1 MKHFMLKSMI
11 IAMTVM
17 SFAITASAQCSSD
30 NKAFKSGEVL
40 SYDLYY
46 NWKFIWV
53 KAGTASMSTVQSVY
67 QRKPAFRTSLITR
80 GNKKVDDLFVLR
92 DTLLCYTGTDLVPRY
107 FRKGAHEG
115 SRYTVD
121 EVWYNYG
128 DGKCKI
134 RQHYQNKDG
143 QHRYKNNESAN
154 CIFDMMSMLLRA
166 RSFSADGF
174 KPGHKIYFPLADGD
188 DVSDGLLIYRG
199 KEKFKMENSKTAFN
213 CLVFSYMDTE
223 KDKEV
228 IRFYVT
234 DDDNHIPVRLDMF
247 LNFGVA
253 KAYVSGMRNIRNPL
267 TSKTK

>member
-1 MKHFMLKSMI
+1 MEKMKRFLFV
-11 IAMTVM
+11 TLLLTT
-17 SFAITASAQCSSD
+17 FAITATAQCGSD
-30 NKAFKSGEVL
+30 NNAFNSGEIL

-46 NWKFIWV
+46 NWKFVWI
-53 KAGTASMSTVQSVY
+53 KAGTASMSTVKSTYKRQ
-67 QRKPAFRTSLITR
+67 PAYRASLITR
-80 GNKKVDDLFVLR
+80 GNKRIDDMFVLR
-92 DTLLCYTGTDLVPRY
+92 DTLLCYTGTDLVPQY
-107 FRKGAHEG
+107 FRKGAREG

-121 EVWYNYG
+121 EIWYNYG

-143 QHRYKNNESAN
+143 LHRYKNRENNN
-154 CIFDMMSMLLRA
+154 CVYDMMSMLLRA

-188 DVSDGLLIYRG
+188 DMSNALLVYRG
-199 KEKFKMENSKTAFN
+199 KENFKMENQKLTFR
-213 CLVFSYMDTE
+213 CLVFSYMDTD
-223 KDKEV
+223 KNKEV

-253 KAYVSGMRNIRNPL
+253 KAFLSGMRNIKNPL
-267 TSKTK
+267 TSKIR

>member
-1 MKHFMLKSMI
+1 MKSIVKVIFLTLLL
-11 IAMTVM
+11 ALVETP
-17 SFAITASAQCSSD
+17 ASAQCGSE
-30 NKAFKSGEVL
+30 NNAFKSGEIL

-53 KAGTASMSTVQSVY
+53 KAGTASMSTVQSIY
-67 QRKPAFRTSLITR
+67 QGKPAYRASLITR
-80 GNKKVDDLFVLR
+80 GSSKVDNLFMLR

-107 FRKGAHEG
+107 FRKGAREG

-121 EVWYNYG
+121 EIWYNY
-128 DGKCKI
+128 DNSKCKI
-134 RQHYQNKDG
+134 RQHYQNKEG
-143 QHRYKNNESAN
+143 EHQYKNNEDTK
-154 CIFDMMSMLLRA
+154 CIFDMMSMLIRA
-166 RSFSADGF
+166 RSFSAEGF

-188 DVSDGLLIYRG
+188 KISNALLIYRG
-199 KEKFKMENSKTAFN
+199 KESFKMENQKTTFR
-213 CLVFSYMDTE
+213 CIVFSYMDTD

-253 KAYVSGMRNIRNPL
+253 KAFISGMRNIRNPMK
-267 TSKTK
+267 SIVK